1 MTRSPPRPAQRLA
14 AAAILLLV
22 PVALWLAAIRPLTV
36 PYAEARADLAESRQ
50 RLTRYRDI
58 AAASDAIGVA
68 IADARAEQVAGG
80 AFLVGETDALAA
92 AALQDMIGAIAAD
105 ADSDVRSVQS
115 LPAQAENGL
124 VRIRLRAQLVT
135 TTAGLVA
142 LLEAIETGR
151 PLLFVDDFKLRT
163 RIERARPDGDSL
175 DVASEYLIDLA
186 LSGYRVEA
194 AP

>member
-1 MTRSPPRPAQRLA
+1 MTRPLHRSLHRLA
-14 AAAILLLV
+14 AAAILLLLPLTV
-22 PVALWLAAIRPLTV
+22 WALLLRPLTV
-36 PYAEARADLAESRQ
+36 PYAEARSGLEESRQ

-58 AAASDAIGVA
+58 AAASDVIGAA
-68 IADARAEQVAGG
+68 IAEARAEQIASG

-92 AALQDMIGAIAAD
+92 AALQDTIGAIAAD
-105 ADSDVRSVQS
+105 AGSDVRSVQS
-115 LPAQAENGL
+115 LPAATENGL

-135 TTAGLVA
+135 DTAGLVDI
-142 LLEAIETGR
+142 LEAIETGR

-163 RIERARPDGDSL
+163 RLERTRDDGNGL
-175 DVASEYLIDLA
+175 EVASEYLIDLA